1 MAEKKKSKAGRPT
14 QYKEEYCQLAKNYSL
29 MGATDVEMAG
39 FFNVSQQTLN
49 SWKNKHS
56 EFLESIKSGKQEADA
71 AISSKLYHKAMGY
84 SHPDTK
90 FATHE
95 GKITDREEYTKHH
108 APDTTALIF
117 WLKNRQPDKWRE
129 KKEVEVSGSMIGSLI
144 DEVQDESNN

>member
-1 MAEKKKSKAGRPT
+1 MAEKKKDKGGRPT
-14 QYKEEYCQLAKNYSL
+14 KYKAEYCQLARNYSL
-29 MGATDVEMAG
+29 MGATDVEMAK
-39 FFNVSQQTLN
+39 FFNITRQTLDG
-49 SWKNKHS
+49 WKIKHP
-56 EFLESIKSGKQEADA
+56 EFFASIKEGKEQADCEIA
-71 AISSKLYHKAMGY
+71 SKLYHKAMGY

-144 DEVQDESNN
+144 DEVQDEA